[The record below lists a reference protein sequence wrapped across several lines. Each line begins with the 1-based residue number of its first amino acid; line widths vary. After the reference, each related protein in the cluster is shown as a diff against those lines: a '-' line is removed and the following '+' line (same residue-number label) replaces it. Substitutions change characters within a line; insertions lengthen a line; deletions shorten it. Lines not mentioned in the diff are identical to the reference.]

1 MFYDLIFENDIENLD
16 ILPMDVKEYQHS
28 LTWSYIFFFYFQN
41 LSKQVM
47 SEVKILKAL
56 KHVSLLL
63 KKRLLKHIRP

>member
-1 MFYDLIFENDIENLD
+1 
-16 ILPMDVKEYQHS
+16 MDVVEYQHYLMCS
-28 LTWSYIFFFYFQN
+28 HIFFFYFQN

-63 KKRLLKHIRP
+63 KKTLAAYTAYKALHGYKTSGFLLSGKSQ